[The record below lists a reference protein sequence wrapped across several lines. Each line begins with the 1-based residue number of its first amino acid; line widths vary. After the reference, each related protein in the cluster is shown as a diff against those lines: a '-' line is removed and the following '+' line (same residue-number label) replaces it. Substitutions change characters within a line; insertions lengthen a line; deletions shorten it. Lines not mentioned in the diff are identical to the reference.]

1 MPLLHWSPRS
11 PYVRKV
17 VVALHERGLAEQVR
31 TVRTHADPMIPHE
44 PLMTINPLSKIP
56 TLELD
61 DGRVLFDSHVIA
73 TWIDQHGSGPR
84 LFPHDYEQRLLAER
98 DEALGDGILDFAL
111 GWLTEARLRPEPL
124 RSSEMVVVYRRKLK
138 SVTTYLDNHV
148 KELAERPFDIGHLTL
163 GVALC
168 YLDFRFDVEN
178 WRGGNDRVAAW
189 HAAFS
194 ERPAIKA
201 TEFKDDPRPQS

>member
-17 VVALHERGLAEQVR
+17 TVALHERGLAGQ
-31 TVRTHADPMIPHE
+31 TGIVRTHADPMIPHE
-44 PLMTINPLSKIP
+44 ALMAINPLSKIP

-84 LFPHDYEQRLLAER
+84 LFPHEQDRRLIAER

-111 GWLTEARLRPEPL
+111 AWLVETRLRPERL
-124 RSSEMVVVYRRKLK
+124 RSNEMVTVYRRKLK
-138 SVTTYLDNHV
+138 SVTSYLDRYV
-148 KELAERPFDIGHLTL
+148 SDLAERPFDMGHLTL

-168 YLDFRFDVEN
+168 YLDFRFDKEN
-178 WRGGNDRVAAW
+178 WRDGNTRVAAW
-189 HAAFS
+189 HAEFS
-194 ERPAIKA
+194 ERPSIKA
-201 TEFKDDPRPQS
+201 TEFKDDPRPES